1 VLIGANFRLEVM
13 GNMNFKNRYKYF
25 RKITQYGYRL
35 IVTNRG
41 AFALF
46 EDRNNY
52 CLLPK
57 GGKTVL
63 R

>member
-1 VLIGANFRLEVM
+1 MWANFRLEVM
-13 GNMNFKNRYKYF
+13 GNMVINNKLKYF
-25 RKITQYGYRL
+25 RRITQEGYRP
-35 IVTNRG
+35 IVANRS
-41 AFALF
+41 AFAFF

-52 CLLPK
+52 CLLLW